1 MLQYANLKY
10 QNTDKFYFWSV
21 IMGFWNS
28 IADKLD
34 DMVNNWTMSQ
44 VESALD
50 DIEKFMGQLET
61 KTQIREYNKQYLRD
75 VMALKSVHVEVKT
88 ETDEQINDI
97 QNEKETENESITA
110 KLIEKMKNDAVEL
123 VEIVTS
129 HKSIALNTATATR
142 LLLKAD
148 DEDLLCLLRNSGSF
162 GLGDLSFKQKFS
174 KHTILSVK

>member
-1 MLQYANLKY
+1 
-10 QNTDKFYFWSV
+10 
-21 IMGFWNS
+21 MGFWNS

-97 QNEKETENESITA
+97 QNEK
-110 KLIEKMKNDAVEL
+110 
-123 VEIVTS
+123 
-129 HKSIALNTATATR
+129 
-142 LLLKAD
+142 
-148 DEDLLCLLRNSGSF
+148 
-162 GLGDLSFKQKFS
+162 
-174 KHTILSVK
+174 

>member
-1 MLQYANLKY
+1 
-10 QNTDKFYFWSV
+10 
-21 IMGFWNS
+21 MGFWNS

-148 DEDLLCLLRNSGSF
+148 DEDL
-162 GLGDLSFKQKFS
+162 
-174 KHTILSVK
+174 